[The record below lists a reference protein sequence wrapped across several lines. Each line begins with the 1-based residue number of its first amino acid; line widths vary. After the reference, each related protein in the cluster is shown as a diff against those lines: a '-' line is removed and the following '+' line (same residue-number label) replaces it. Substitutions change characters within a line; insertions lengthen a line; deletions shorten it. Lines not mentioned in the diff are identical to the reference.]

1 MVKTLFR
8 WSLRLAILVGVVTLL
23 GRALAGRG
31 GNGHTRVAGS
41 GRGAFPSITGDTWPP
56 VPVNPDRED

>member
-1 MVKTLFR
+1 MVKNLLR
-8 WSLRLAILVGVVTLL
+8 WSLRLAILAGVVTLL

-31 GNGHTRVAGS
+31 GSGS
-41 GRGAFPSITGDTWPP
+41 ARPTSPGPGAFPSITGDTWPP